1 MRAHG
6 LLGED
11 VPEELAAGGED
22 HLVRAEVVRVGLV
35 VVCGEGAVEKLAV
48 VADPGEG
55 PRDVCLEVVPPQAG
69 GGVEAYQCKN
79 ISFGLIERSLFFTTL
94 CINFLDVYKSSI

>member
-35 VVCGEGAVEKLAV
+35 VVGGEGAVEKLAV

-69 GGVEAYQCKN
+69 GGGS
-79 ISFGLIERSLFFTTL
+79 ISMQKYKLRS
-94 CINFLDVYKSSI
+94 Y